1 MPVGIL
7 LVSIVKSERPTRT
20 YKKKKKTKKKQKK

>member
-20 YKKKKKTKKKQKK
+20 YKKKKEKKKQKK